1 MSFAPYRDR
10 AIGTRHMVSS
20 GHHLATTTAFQILE
34 AGGNAIDAGVA
45 GSLALSVVQSDF
57 VGFGGVA
64 PIMIK
69 PTGSDP
75 VVTIT
80 GLGAW
85 PKLASLAVLNR
96 EYKGAIPDGV
106 LRTVVPAAPDAWLTA
121 LDRWGSMSFSEVS
134 QAAIE
139 FAIKGFAASDFL
151 CAMLASYE
159 ADIRRWPEN
168 ARIYLPGGGPPKAG
182 ELFRQE
188 DLGRTIQYMV
198 DEEQAVAARSGREK
212 GLQAARDAFY
222 RGDIAV
228 AMASYH
234 QENGGWL
241 REDDLAEFAVEV
253 LPPVVSAY
261 KDIDIYTCGPWS
273 QGPVLA
279 QSLRLV
285 DGLNIE
291 SYGHNS
297 ADYIHLL
304 VQSLKLSFSDRRHYV
319 GDPNFVDVP
328 VHQLLADDYVST
340 RANLIKL
347 DRAIPGMPAPG
358 AISEFQIHQE
368 RSESPSSE
376 EFRESTQ
383 IDTSYICVVDEAGNL
398 FSSTPS
404 DAMANTPIIP
414 GLGFAPSSRGAQSW
428 TDPNLPSVM
437 GPGRRPRLTP
447 NPAIAVKGKRQWMP
461 FGSPGNDVQ
470 PQAMLQVLLNVFAF
484 DNRLLEAIEQPR
496 FATFSFPRSSE
507 PHPYSPD
514 LLQLEGRISKSTAEE
529 LATRGHDVA
538 RWPDWDWH
546 AGAVC
551 AILFDA
557 ETGIL
562 EGAADPRRSGSALGW

>member
-1 MSFAPYRDR
+1 MSVAPYRDR

-45 GSLALSVVQSDF
+45 GSLVLSVVQSDF

-69 PTGSDP
+69 PANGDP

-80 GLGAW
+80 GLGSW
-85 PKLASLAVLNR
+85 PKRSSLDVLNR
-96 EYKGAIPDGV
+96 EHEGAIPDGL

-121 LDRWGSMSFSEVS
+121 LSHWGSMSFSEVS

-139 FAIKGFAASDFL
+139 FAINGFPASDFL

-168 ARIYLPGGGPPKAG
+168 ARIYLPNGGPLKPG

-188 DLGRTIQYMV
+188 DLGRTIQYMA
-198 DEEQAVAARSGREK
+198 DQEQAIAARSGRDK

-222 RGDIAV
+222 RGDIA
-228 AMASYH
+228 AKMASYH
-234 QENGGWL
+234 RENGGWL

-285 DGLNIE
+285 DGLNID
-291 SYGHNS
+291 SYAHNS

-304 VQSLKLSFSDRRHYV
+304 AESLKLSFSDRHHYV
-319 GDPNFVDVP
+319 GDPNFVEVP
-328 VHQLLADDYVST
+328 MDQLLADDYVSA
-340 RANLIKL
+340 RANLIEL
-347 DRAIPGMPAPG
+347 GRAASGMPPPG
-358 AISEFQIHQE
+358 VISGFQIHQE

-404 DAMANTPIIP
+404 DAMANAPIIP
-414 GLGFAPSSRGAQSW
+414 GLGFVPSSRGAQSW
-428 TDPNLPSVM
+428 TNPDLPSVM
-437 GPGRRPRLTP
+437 APGKRPRLTP

-470 PQAMLQVLLNVFAF
+470 PQAMLQVLLNIFAF
-484 DNRLLEAIEQPR
+484 DNRLVEAIEQPR

-507 PHPYSPD
+507 PHPYSPN
-514 LLQLEGRISKSTAEE
+514 LLQLEGRIPGSTAQD
-529 LATRGHDVA
+529 LTARGHDVA

-551 AILFDA
+551 AILYDA
-557 ETGIL
+557 ESGTL
-562 EGAADPRRSGSALGW
+562 QGAADPRRSGSALGW

>member
-1 MSFAPYRDR
+1 MSVAPYRDR

-45 GSLALSVVQSDF
+45 GSLVLSVVQSDF

-69 PTGSDP
+69 PAGSDP

-80 GLGAW
+80 GLGSW
-85 PKLASLAVLNR
+85 PKRASLDVLNR
-96 EYKGAIPDGV
+96 EHKGTIPDGL

-168 ARIYLPGGGPPKAG
+168 ARIYLPGGRPPKAG
-182 ELFRQE
+182 ELFWQE
-188 DLGRTIQYMV
+188 DLGRTIQYMA

-222 RGDIAV
+222 RGDIA
-228 AMASYH
+228 AKMAQYH
-234 QENGGWL
+234 RHNGGWL

-279 QSLRLV
+279 QSLRLA
-285 DGLNIE
+285 DGLNID
-291 SYGHNS
+291 SYAHNS

-304 VQSLKLSFSDRRHYV
+304 VESLKLSFSDRHHYV

-328 VHQLLADDYVST
+328 MDQLLADDYVSA

-347 DRAIPGMPAPG
+347 ERAAPGMPAPG
-358 AISEFQIHQE
+358 AISGFQIHQE
-368 RSESPSSE
+368 RSENSSSE

-383 IDTSYICVVDEAGNL
+383 FDTSYICVVDETGNL

-404 DAMANTPIIP
+404 DAMANAPIIP

-428 TDPNLPSVM
+428 TNPALPSVM
-437 GPGRRPRLTP
+437 APGKRPRLTP
-447 NPAIAVKGKRQWMP
+447 NPAIAVRGERHWMP
-461 FGSPGNDVQ
+461 LGSPGNDVQ

-514 LLQLEGRISKSTAEE
+514 LLQLEGRISESTAQD
-529 LATRGHDVA
+529 LTTRGHDVA

-551 AILFDA
+551 AILYDS
-557 ETGIL
+557 ESGTVQ
-562 EGAADPRRSGSALGW
+562 GAADPRRSGSALGW